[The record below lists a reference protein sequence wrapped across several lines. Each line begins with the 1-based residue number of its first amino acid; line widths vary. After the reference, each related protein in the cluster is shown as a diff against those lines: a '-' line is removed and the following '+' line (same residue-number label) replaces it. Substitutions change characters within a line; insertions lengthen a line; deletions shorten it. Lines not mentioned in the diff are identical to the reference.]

1 MLQQTMLQCITP
13 FDSPQ
18 QHAEECQGI
27 SAHNYHPLHP
37 RERDN
42 LQ

>member
-1 MLQQTMLQCITP
+1 MLQKIMLLCITP

-18 QHAEECQGI
+18 HVENCHGI
-27 SAHNYHPLHP
+27 PAPNYHPLHP
-37 RERDN
+37 KERDN